1 MLIILFIR
9 MFNVEKQFSIDP
21 AKDFKGSWL
30 KALPQQIEK
39 FSGQHIFSL
48 WLYIKN

>member
-1 MLIILFIR
+1 

-30 KALPQQIEK
+30 KALPQQIEND
-39 FSGQHIFSL
+39 FLQQPIFLL